1 MAINKKNKK
10 AGMLPL
16 LIGAIGFGIAAAL
29 LSVLYLKAKEAA
41 LIKQLAGEE
50 QQMVSVVV
58 AGRDLPR
65 GSAIVDENFA
75 VREVPANFVHGDVI
89 YPGEYDRYRGRALTT
104 DLSVGKPLLK
114 SFLDED
120 FPTDFSDTIP
130 VGRRA
135 LTVPV
140 DEVNSVAG
148 FIRPGNHIDLFVNIP
163 YTESGFNPKFYTVG
177 LFRELPPEMKLPGEL
192 QGGLGALLNQSPEL
206 ADELLNYMSPGDV
219 ILPVLQDVRVL
230 ATGTDPYIESLD
242 DMGRPQFRTDTNFT
256 NVTLDVSPAQ
266 AALLTAAQDKGDLLA
281 VLRNRKDESLADFTT
296 ISARD
301 LFNNAAEMAAAE
313 RQRKSRAAVAGGVD
327 TNGNLVDAD
336 GNRIMSRDQLAEA
349 GLTVN
354 ENGQLVDKNGNIVD
368 PKDVVVGPGGKV
380 MTRQQ
385 LAEAGLSVNESGQII
400 DENGNVVSAED
411 LVTGAD
417 GKVMTRQ
424 QLAEAGLSVNEN
436 GEIVDN
442 KGRVVDPDD
451 VVVSK
456 DGKVM
461 TRQQLEAAGL
471 KSAGG
476 VDSSGN
482 LVDSDGNVMASREQ
496 LEAAG
501 YTVNENGEIVDKDGN
516 VVDPGELVVDKNGK
530 VMSRDNVA
538 VAADGSIITD
548 EQLSDAGL
556 SRGGEVD
563 DNGNLVDDDGNVI
576 ASREQLEAAG
586 YSVNE
591 NGEIVDADGNVV
603 DPNEL
608 MVDKNGNIVD
618 SKDMVVAS
626 DGSIM
631 TRQQLAEAGLSVNE
645 NGQIVDRNGNVVDP
659 DDLIT
664 TKDGKVM
671 SRKQLQSAG
680 LKVNSKGEIV
690 DADGRVLSSDEVEQV
705 AKTVPIGGAG
715 AAAFTYQMI
724 IGGSSEDGVAKK
736 TTVAVDQQE

>member
-10 AGMLPL
+10 AGMMPL

-41 LIKQLAGEE
+41 LIKRLAGEE

-58 AGRDLPR
+58 ASRDLPR

-75 VREVPANFVHGDVI
+75 VREVPANFVHGDVVN
-89 YPGEYDRYRGRALTT
+89 PGDYERYRGRALTT
-104 DLSVGKPLLK
+104 DLSAGKPLLK

-163 YTESGFNPKFYTVG
+163 YTESGFNPQFYTVG
-177 LFRELPPEMKLPGEL
+177 LFRELPPELEMPGEI
-192 QGGLGALLNQSPEL
+192 QGGFNALLNQSPDL
-206 ADELLNYMSPGDV
+206 ANELLSYMSPGDV

-230 ATGTDPYIESLD
+230 ATGTDPYVESLD
-242 DMGRPQFRTDTNFT
+242 DLGRPQFRTDTNFT

-266 AALLTAAQDKGDLLA
+266 AALLTAAQDKGDMLA

-301 LFNNAAEMAAAE
+301 LFNNAADMAAAE
-313 RQRKSRAAVAGGVD
+313 RARKSRAAVAGGVD

-368 PKDVVVGPGGKV
+368 PKDVVVGPDGKV

-385 LAEAGLSVNESGQII
+385 LAEAGMSVNESGQII

-411 LVTGAD
+411 IVTGAD

-451 VVVSK
+451 VMVSG

-461 TRQQLEAAGL
+461 TKQQLE
-471 KSAGG
+471 
-476 VDSSGN
+476 D
-482 LVDSDGNVMASREQ
+482 
-496 LEAAG
+496 
-501 YTVNENGEIVDKDGN
+501 
-516 VVDPGELVVDKNGK
+516 
-530 VMSRDNVA
+530 
-538 VAADGSIITD
+538 
-548 EQLSDAGL
+548 
-556 SRGGEVD
+556 
-563 DNGNLVDDDGNVI
+563 
-576 ASREQLEAAG
+576 AG

-591 NGEIVDADGNVV
+591 NGEIVDENGNVVERDDVIVAADGTVLSKEQLAAAGLSVNEDGQIVDKDGNVV
-603 DPNEL
+603 DP
-608 MVDKNGNIVD
+608 
-618 SKDMVVAS
+618 KDVVVAS
-626 DGSIM
+626 DGSVM

-645 NGQIVDRNGNVVDP
+645 NGQVVDRNGNVVDP

-680 LKVNSKGEIV
+680 LKVNSRGEIV
-690 DADGRVLSSDEVEQV
+690 DADGRVLSSDEIEQV
-705 AKTVPIGGAG
+705 AKTVPIGGTG

-724 IGGSSEDGVAKK
+724 VGGSSEDGVAKK
-736 TTVAVDQQE
+736 TTVAVDQQEE